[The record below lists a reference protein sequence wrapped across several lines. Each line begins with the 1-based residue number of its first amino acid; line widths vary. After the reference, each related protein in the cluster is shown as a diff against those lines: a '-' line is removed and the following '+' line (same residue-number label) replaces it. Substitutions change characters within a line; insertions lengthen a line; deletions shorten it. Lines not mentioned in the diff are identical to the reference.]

1 MKANLWTTA
10 AVAAAAAT
18 ALIGCGG
25 GGGGGGSGFPIL
37 PPGAPAPAPS
47 PAPAPAPTPA
57 PPPAPAPA
65 PVPINADYRFLSF
78 SQERGGS
85 DTPEKRFDDY
95 VALLNQQGAA
105 GYRYVE
111 GETGGT
117 LTTFSDNF
125 LMVKEGDATY
135 TYEYK
140 KHIAGSGIDALLQQ
154 MKEQG
159 AKGMQYVKML
169 TQVRL
174 TQSSY
179 ELAVLYRRDAAA
191 NNTYDYTAIPQP
203 TTSGD
208 FVGQGNAQGANG
220 FRPWATPPVRSG
232 DGSLWQFFI
241 KDAKSAARYEVKALV
256 SPLSTVGGT
265 EDDLKAQVRAQG
277 GQGYRLL
284 KNGPLENS
292 NDFVLYVK
300 DTTQSSVF
308 EYEFLTAPDSHLSAA
323 YATQANG
330 QTGAGLRY
338 FSKGAVY
345 FRASAC
351 AGALCVSPDATERI
365 PLN

>member
-1 MKANLWTTA
+1 MKANLWTTTAIAA
-10 AVAAAAAT
+10 AVAT

-25 GGGGGGSGFPIL
+25 GGGGGGGFPLL
-37 PPGAPAPAPS
+37 PPGAPAPAPAPS

-57 PPPAPAPA
+57 PAPAPI
-65 PVPINADYRFLSF
+65 PINADYRFLSF

-85 DTPEKRFDDY
+85 DAPEKRFDDY

-111 GETGGT
+111 GETGGSF
-117 LTTFSDNF
+117 TTFSDDF

-135 TYEYK
+135 TYEYRK
-140 KHIAGSGIDALLQQ
+140 YTAGSGIDALLQQ

-159 AKGMQYVKML
+159 EKGMQYVKVL
-169 TQVRL
+169 GQVRL

-191 NNTYDYTAIPQP
+191 NTTYDYAAVPQP
-203 TTSGD
+203 TSSGD
-208 FVGQGNAQGANG
+208 FVGQGNVQGANG

-241 KDAKSAARYEVKALV
+241 KDAKSAARYEVKALA

-277 GQGYRLL
+277 SQGYRLL

-292 NDFVLYVK
+292 TDFVLYVK

-308 EYEFLTAPDSHLSAA
+308 EYEFLSAPDSRLSAA

>member
-1 MKANLWTTA
+1 M
-10 AVAAAAAT
+10 AVAT

-25 GGGGGGSGFPIL
+25 GGGDNGGGFPVL

-47 PAPAPAPTPA
+47 PAPAPAPS
-57 PPPAPAPA
+57 PAPAPA
-65 PVPINADYRFLSF
+65 PVPISADYRFLSF
-78 SQERGGS
+78 SQELGGA

-111 GETGGT
+111 GETGGSF
-117 LTTFSDNF
+117 TTFSDDF

-135 TYEYK
+135 TYEYRK
-140 KHIAGSGIDALLQQ
+140 YVAGSGIDVLLQQ

-159 AKGMQYVKML
+159 AKGMQYIKVL
-169 TQVRL
+169 GQVRL
-174 TQSSY
+174 TPSPQSSY

-191 NNTYDYTAIPQP
+191 NTTYDYAAIPQP

-232 DGSLWQFFI
+232 DGSLWQFFV
-241 KDAKSAARYEVKALV
+241 KDMKSAARYEVKALM

-277 GQGYRLL
+277 AQGYRLL

-292 NDFVLYVK
+292 NDFILYVK
-300 DTTQSSVF
+300 DTTQSSLF
-308 EYEFLTAPDSHLSAA
+308 EYEFLTAPDSRLSAA

-330 QTGAGLRY
+330 RTGVGLRY

-345 FRASAC
+345 FRSSAC
-351 AGALCVSPDATERI
+351 TGSLCVSPDATERI

>member
-1 MKANLWTTA
+1 MKTSLWTTT
-10 AVAAAAAT
+10 AVAAAATA

-25 GGGGGGSGFPIL
+25 GSGGGGGGGFPTL
-37 PPGAPAPAPS
+37 PPGASAPAPS
-47 PAPAPAPTPA
+47 PAPAPTPA
-57 PPPAPAPA
+57 PSPA
-65 PVPINADYRFLSF
+65 PVPISADYRFLSF
-78 SQERGGS
+78 SQELGGS

-111 GETGGT
+111 GETGGSFS
-117 LTTFSDNF
+117 TFSDDF

-135 TYEYK
+135 TYEYR
-140 KHIAGSGIDALLQQ
+140 KHVAGSGIDVLLQQ
-154 MKEQG
+154 MKDQG
-159 AKGMQYVKML
+159 TRGMQYVKVL
-169 TQVRL
+169 GQVRL

-179 ELAVLYRRDAAA
+179 ETAVLYRRDAAA
-191 NNTYDYTAIPQP
+191 NTTYDYTAIPLS

-208 FVGQGNAQGANG
+208 FVSQGSAQGSNG
-220 FRPWATPPVRSG
+220 FRPWAVPPVRSA

-241 KDAKSAARYEVKALV
+241 KDAKSSARYEVKALM

-277 GQGYRLL
+277 GLGYRLL

-292 NDFVLYVK
+292 MDFVLYVK

-308 EYEFLTAPDSHLSAA
+308 EYEFLTAPAGRLSAA
-323 YATQANG
+323 YAAQANG
-330 QTGAGLRY
+330 QTGTGLRY

-345 FRASAC
+345 FRSSAC